1 MSILPGPLVL
11 ASSSRDQRATPADMA
26 KTQESQNEVSCLD
39 LRRRQHGPANRNSGI
54 RRLHGRLP
62 DRHPALQTDNV
73 FLLGEGLKPTSTAA
87 TIRVRNGKAETMD
100 GPFAE
105 TKEQLGGFYLLDCA
119 NLDDAIKCAAMIPTA
134 QYGCVEIRPVME
146 Y

>member
-1 MSILPGPLVL
+1 M
-11 ASSSRDQRATPADMA
+11 
-26 KTQESQNEVSCLD
+26 
-39 LRRRQHGPANRNSGI
+39 
-54 RRLHGRLP
+54 
-62 DRHPALQTDNV
+62 
-73 FLLGEGLKPTSTAA
+73 GEGLKPTSTAA

-105 TKEQLGGFYLLDCA
+105 TKEQLDGFYLLDCA